1 MNIGFDFDRVLVN
14 YPPFV
19 PAWLIDWLY
28 RRHDKKELT
37 YRIPRS
43 KGEQLLRKVSHFHL
57 FRPKIQDNI
66 EFVCHFPHNP
76 HAHNLYL
83 ISSRYKFLENI
94 THKLLRRYGLK
105 DTFCS
110 VNLNT
115 KNEQPHFFKEKAIKR
130 LKINL
135 YIDDDLDLLKYLHKT
150 CPQTKFIWYNPT
162 HKISTIPTGI
172 ITVDKVEDMKKFLLR
187 N

>member
-37 YRIPRS
+37 YRIPHS
-43 KGEQLLRKVSHFHL
+43 KAEQLLRKLSHFHL
-57 FRPKIQDNI
+57 FRPRIFENT
-66 EFVCHFPHNP
+66 EFVCHFPNNP
-76 HAHNLYL
+76 HHHNLYL

-94 THKLLRRYGLK
+94 THKLLKRYCLK
-105 DTFCS
+105 DVFSS

-115 KNEQPHFFKEKAIKR
+115 KNEQPHFFKEKVIKR
-130 LKINL
+130 LNIDL
-135 YIDDDLDLLKYLHKT
+135 YIDDDLDLLTYLSKT
-150 CPQTKFIWYNPT
+150 CPKTKLLWYNPT
-162 HKISTIPTGI
+162 HKTYPVSQGV
-172 ITVDKVEDMKKFLLR
+172 ITVTKIADIKKFLP
-187 N
+187 